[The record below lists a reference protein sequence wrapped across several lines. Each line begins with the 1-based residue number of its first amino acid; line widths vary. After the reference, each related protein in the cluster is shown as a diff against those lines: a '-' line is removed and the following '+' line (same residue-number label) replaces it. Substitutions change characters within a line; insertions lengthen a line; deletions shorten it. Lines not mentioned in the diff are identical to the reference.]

1 MRSLH
6 VLLERIS
13 GQCGA
18 WTSFLYTSLVLSVI
32 PLGDLSGDSDRFVTP
47 WIQLALTVYR
57 VCKTWDPQPQVLNRV
72 WPQHA
77 NSHFLVLIRNYRMTT
92 GGDCKVSE
100 GRKVL
105 GAYQIRLREAWEELL
120 RKMKIHLLS
129 VYMDDLGNLTSSSP
143 LREAIL
149 AFITIN
155 RMP

>member
-1 MRSLH
+1 
-6 VLLERIS
+6 
-13 GQCGA
+13 
-18 WTSFLYTSLVLSVI
+18 
-32 PLGDLSGDSDRFVTP
+32 
-47 WIQLALTVYR
+47 
-57 VCKTWDPQPQVLNRV
+57 
-72 WPQHA
+72 
-77 NSHFLVLIRNYRMTT
+77 MTT